1 MDQSPNT
8 DQIIVENIAKR
19 DKVVLINAA
28 NKLVKE
34 ECRKICKRGSGSI
47 LQKKEHH
54 DFLRFSWENYY
65 YELQSSCPLLL
76 STVSAIVCD
85 IPPAI
90 PSKHFM
96 HIMITAAIG
105 LHSRS
110 QELSVV
116 QYLIGMVLTHGG
128 CAQKDIQC
136 LSTLG
141 LAVHPQT
148 LHRKL
153 ATWESTLSENL
164 LQIKEAWANG
174 GETKYQLVGDNWDKN
189 ILPSYRTTE
198 RGTLSLHLFN
208 VYAVVDRVI
217 PTSKS
222 PDVGVHTQVDLSLLT
237 FIPSIDEQDI
247 LLKELTFQ
255 FASSVIE
262 HHPKLKQNFQHI
274 YPIHLKH
281 KYSQFAGL
289 KTTQYPLGLFDCN
302 ENKTQ
307 EIIQLMKT
315 LSDLFVPI
323 KDGDMVEPVFFGGDR
338 LTDERVNGAQCAM
351 KNENSP
357 TERLEGFISKIE
369 DFHRLMNFLE
379 AIHKLTYDTGSGRDP
394 CTMYYYRNL
403 LNARNVKGHVK
414 NSYRP
419 YKQLFY
425 TVLDALCIVHFLHH
439 FHLADLDSE
448 IPFPDNF
455 MQMTNEDKIDWL
467 NETCRTIL
475 KGEFFD
481 NEDDI
486 FSSLRK
492 ILEDPN
498 HEENYWVSCR
508 QNQRFHCHF
517 CDRNY
522 ACVGSLKAHEERVHN
537 YIARVQKKTQ
547 SKEQRKLKDY
557 ISMLFKL
564 ILIHRN
570 LDEAVDMGDGERSTR
585 SAKYELPIYHKT
597 GKTKYTIG
605 SIHLTALVSGLLSPQ
620 QTERL
625 IANRFVNVQ
634 GGANNNIAL
643 DEYLEMLNRDSKI
656 ACRGHQT
663 KESILK
669 HSKEYPL
676 LVEMTKHVEKI
687 SSASVRKGF
696 HHLPSYTADVQLVL
710 KDLLERNAVQ
720 SEEEIKCKNLIAE
733 RNPFDKCASK
743 LSTMIQR
750 HNPTSPYCRLKDPHV

>member
-1 MDQSPNT
+1 M
-8 DQIIVENIAKR
+8 QILRIHY
-19 DKVVLINAA
+19 
-28 NKLVKE
+28 LV
-34 ECRKICKRGSGSI
+34 
-47 LQKKEHH
+47 
-54 DFLRFSWENYY
+54 
-65 YELQSSCPLLL
+65 
-76 STVSAIVCD
+76 
-85 IPPAI
+85 
-90 PSKHFM
+90 
-96 HIMITAAIG
+96 
-105 LHSRS
+105 
-110 QELSVV
+110 
-116 QYLIGMVLTHGG
+116 
-128 CAQKDIQC
+128 
-136 LSTLG
+136 
-141 LAVHPQT
+141 
-148 LHRKL
+148 
-153 ATWESTLSENL
+153 
-164 LQIKEAWANG
+164 
-174 GETKYQLVGDNWDKN
+174 
-189 ILPSYRTTE
+189 
-198 RGTLSLHLFN
+198 
-208 VYAVVDRVI
+208 
-217 PTSKS
+217 
-222 PDVGVHTQVDLSLLT
+222 
-237 FIPSIDEQDI
+237 
-247 LLKELTFQ
+247 FQ
-255 FASSVIE
+255 
-262 HHPKLKQNFQHI
+262 
-274 YPIHLKH
+274 
-281 KYSQFAGL
+281 
-289 KTTQYPLGLFDCN
+289 
-302 ENKTQ
+302 
-307 EIIQLMKT
+307 
-315 LSDLFVPI
+315 
-323 KDGDMVEPVFFGGDR
+323 
-338 LTDERVNGAQCAM
+338 
-351 KNENSP
+351 
-357 TERLEGFISKIE
+357 
-369 DFHRLMNFLE
+369 

-439 FHLADLDSE
+439 FYLADLDSE

-455 MQMTNEDKIDWL
+455 MQMTNGDKIDWL

-522 ACVGSLKAHEERVHN
+522 ACVGSLKAHEKRVHN

-687 SSASVRKGF
+687 SSACVRKGF

-743 LSTMIQR
+743 LSIMIQR
-750 HNPTSPYCRLKDPHV
+750 HNSTSPYCRLKDPHV